1 MMGKGL
7 GFRKKKLVMKK
18 ITMVELLS
26 ERQLT
31 IPKNQHS
38 YFWETDLLNASSDK
52 QVNLFLKQFENN
64 FAQNSKCD
72 FGHIILKENTQRQF
86 EIIDGQQRITTALI
100 LVSAM
105 FSCLHKIRKI
115 VPHEEKIFEG
125 LMKSEMI
132 YRLQLNGED
141 HLFFKD
147 YVIDRIEKA
156 VPKTISSNRIKVA
169 FDFFNFQ
176 LESKTEREL
185 LAMIEIMQTAEIEVD
200 FCK

>member
-1 MMGKGL
+1 MMGKRL
-7 GFRKKKLVMKK
+7 GFRKKILVMKK

-64 FAQNSKCD
+64 LAQNCKYD
-72 FGHIILKENTQRQF
+72 FGHIILKENTKKQF

-105 FSCLHKIRKI
+105 FSFLHKIRKI
-115 VPHEEKIFEG
+115 VPHEEKIFER

-132 YRLQLNGED
+132 YRLQLNGDD

-147 YVIDRIEKA
+147 FVIDRIEKA
-156 VPKTISSNRIKVA
+156 VPKTISSNRIKAA

-185 LAMIEIMQTAEIEVD
+185 LAMIEIMQTAEIEVT
-200 FCK
+200 FCN